1 MENDVDAVNVFG
13 VPKPRTPQQEVWH
26 REMARR
32 SLDIIRVKNPDKED
46 FFVEWDHRFHRV
58 PGNATADLP
67 RYIATTYCRD
77 KATDIINK
85 MNQKLHDEFIEARRK
100 KGLPEYTDK
109 NVENNETYMTQTFPK
124 GNDRVLLTKIYGQ
137 LWVGLVTEF
146 GKDEPTMNN
155 NARQGEVDL
164 TPLEQKILMDLE
176 NRKVDLADD
185 PQKEVKEEPVF
196 GTFDKEEVLEET
208 KKNDKK

>member
-1 MENDVDAVNVFG
+1 MDEMDAPNVFG
-13 VPKPRTPQQEVWH
+13 VQKPRTPGDEAWH

-32 SLDIIRVKNPDKED
+32 SLDIVRVKNPDKED

-58 PGNATADLP
+58 PGLGTADLP

-85 MNQKLHDEFIEARRK
+85 MAQKLHDDFIEARRK

-124 GNDRVLLTKIYGQ
+124 GNDRELLTKIYGQ
-137 LWVGLVTEF
+137 LWVGIVSEF
-146 GKDEPTMNN
+146 GKDQPVMNSN
-155 NARQGEVDL
+155 PRAGEVDL

-176 NRKVDLADD
+176 NRRVDMADE
-185 PQKEVKEEPVF
+185 PQAEVKEEPIF
-196 GTFDKEEVLEET
+196 GTFNKEEILEEVV
-208 KKNDKK
+208 KKNGKK